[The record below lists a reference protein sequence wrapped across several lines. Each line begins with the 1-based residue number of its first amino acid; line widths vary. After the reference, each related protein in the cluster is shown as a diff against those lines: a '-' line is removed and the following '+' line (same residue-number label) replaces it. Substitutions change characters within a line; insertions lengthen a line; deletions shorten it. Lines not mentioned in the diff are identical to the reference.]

1 MRRDY
6 TREPFLSTQ
15 KLMVPFSDSQRRF
28 SESLTPQRKICKMEE
43 KRFDANKR
51 QELGIISPCYIREKV
66 YSEETASHERRSSCI
81 FT

>member
-1 MRRDY
+1 
-6 TREPFLSTQ
+6 
-15 KLMVPFSDSQRRF
+15 
-28 SESLTPQRKICKMEE
+28 MEE